1 MGVIIFLVCFCFF
14 FTKVPV
20 RVPGQKKKVVLFVS
34 CPSPWT
40 WHAYRRFIL
49 CTESYTRFTS
59 DLPSIRLGYP
69 DLSDI
74 ACLLHGAA
82 TFVCSCLPT
91 FIPTSSSFRRRW
103 NGTELQ
109 FAARIIFALFCRAVR
124 KQIASRREQY
134 INLPKG
140 WRTAFP
146 RGVFVGG
153 W

>member
-49 CTESYTRFTS
+49 CTESHTRFTS
-59 DLPSIRLGYP
+59 DLPSIRLGYS
-69 DLSDI
+69 DLSDT
-74 ACLLHGAA
+74 ACLLHGGA

-91 FIPTSSSFRRRW
+91 FIFSPVRSGEGGTALSSKLRHASFSRY
-103 NGTELQ
+103 
-109 FAARIIFALFCRAVR
+109 FAVR
-124 KQIASRREQY
+124 CGSKLRRAESS
-134 INLPKG
+134 ISNGVANRLPKRSFCG
-140 WRTAFP
+140 W
-146 RGVFVGG
+146 GSGS
-153 W
+153 